1 MISVRVSEAGGVFAT
16 VELNEDSTVKDALEK
31 ANARL
36 DVAKTITVNSQPAE
50 LEDIVEHGDTI
61 YVVPNI
67 KGNK

>member
-1 MISVRVSEAGGVFAT
+1 MISVRVSEAGGIFAT
-16 VELNEDSTVKDALEK
+16 VEMNEDSTVKDALQK